1 MKNISFLIITML
13 LLSCR
18 SVKPPKLIFYQDIRH
33 EELIKAEPKVSA
45 SIYII
50 QNYSSSVRIE
60 KMIDSLAYAIGNGKQ
75 DNQYI
80 LQLYKE
86 SSKTNLI
93 NLKKNPRDLDRYSDV
108 QDHLFDYVW
117 YNKKFIGK
125 QKFRNGQI
133 ISDKNVKLSPPP
145 KEK

>member
-18 SVKPPKLIFYQDIRH
+18 SVKPPKLIFYQDIKH
-33 EELIKAEPKVSA
+33 EELSKSKPKVSA

-75 DNQYI
+75 NDQYI

-117 YNKKFIGK
+117 HNKKFIGK
-125 QKFRNGQI
+125 QKFRNRQI